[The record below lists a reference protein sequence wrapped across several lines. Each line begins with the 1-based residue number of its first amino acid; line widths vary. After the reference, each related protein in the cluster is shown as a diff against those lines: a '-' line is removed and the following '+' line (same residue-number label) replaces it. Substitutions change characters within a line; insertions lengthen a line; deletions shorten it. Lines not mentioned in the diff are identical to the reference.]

1 MTPFKSLRVRLSQGK
16 QFISDVRAAKPP
28 GFRGLPRIAA
38 GACPDGCEACI
49 ASCPTNAIRKEP
61 LSIDLGRCTFCSE
74 CVTACPESKIAL
86 TTEPRMGSVVREDLV
101 ITAGADERTRVRA
114 NAGFA
119 KLFKRSLK
127 LRQVSAGG
135 CNGCELELNALAN
148 VNFDIGR
155 HGIEWVA
162 SPRHA
167 DALVV
172 SGPITR
178 TMADAV
184 QLAWDAMAE
193 PRFVIAVGACAIS
206 GGLYDGAPG
215 VDRGFFDRQPPLIY
229 VPGCP
234 PHPLTIA
241 RALLTALG
249 R

>member
-1 MTPFKSLRVRLSQGK
+1 MVQAV
-16 QFISDVRAAKPP
+16 DV
-28 GFRGLPRIAA
+28 GLAP
-38 GACPDGCEACI
+38 
-49 ASCPTNAIRKEP
+49 
-61 LSIDLGRCTFCSE
+61 
-74 CVTACPESKIAL
+74 
-86 TTEPRMGSVVREDLV
+86 
-101 ITAGADERTRVRA
+101 
-114 NAGFA
+114 
-119 KLFKRSLK
+119 
-127 LRQVSAGG
+127 SAGTEAFG
-135 CNGCELELNALAN
+135 L
-148 VNFDIGR
+148 D
-155 HGIEWVA
+155 
-162 SPRHA
+162 
-167 DALVV
+167 DAGNL
-172 SGPITR
+172 T